1 MADFL
6 ANLAG
11 RALGQRPVVRPH
23 LAPLFA
29 PGPSLGADTAWEI
42 EFDSEVEPASP
53 PDTTVPIPSR
63 PSRDAARV
71 QDAVTIAVPTPTT
84 AMQSDRHGGAKG
96 DSSAPGETATGLET
110 TTAALAPV
118 SVTAP
123 MLAPVSATPASPI
136 IAPPN
141 PKGHNTPSRAPASRR
156 ATVRPADKDTSPLR
170 FDPLQ
175 PQSRRDGIA
184 ADGAGLSAA
193 PEIRVTIGRVD
204 VRLVSTP
211 PAAPPRRAPTAP
223 RLALTDYLDTRQ
235 EAGR

>member
-29 PGPSLGADTAWEI
+29 PGPSLSADTAWEI

-71 QDAVTIAVPTPTT
+71 QNAVTIAVPAPTT
-84 AMQSDRHGGAKG
+84 AMRSDRHGVTKG
-96 DSSAPGETATGLET
+96 DASAPGETATGLET

-118 SVTAP
+118 S
-123 MLAPVSATPASPI
+123 ATPASPI

-141 PKGHNTPSRAPASRR
+141 SKGHNTLSRVPASRR
-156 ATVRPADKDTSPLR
+156 ATVRPADKDTPPPR

-175 PQSRRDGIA
+175 PQSRRDSIA

-211 PAAPPRRAPTAP
+211 PVAPARRAPTAP
-223 RLALTDYLDTRQ
+223 RLTLTDYLDTRQ